1 MLTTLQAKPRRRSW
15 WYPKSFL
22 VLTRMQSLSTQR
34 AIPSCL
40 QVMDESQTST
50 QQVKEVCQDINLHTS
65 SYFTWHR
72 RKLDKYSANQ
82 ENLSNTMIY
91 IQRVVYTTRMRIRT
105 DSYPEKILINW
116 TTHLKS
122 KQGLDIQTKKTSTK
136 IKDLH
141 SRKSIS
147 ILLQKLECRGR
158 LHSSIVIRSRNI
170 NIEIIYNLPG

>member
-1 MLTTLQAKPRRRSW
+1 
-15 WYPKSFL
+15 
-22 VLTRMQSLSTQR
+22 MQSLSTQR

-40 QVMDESQTST
+40 QVIDESQTST
-50 QQVKEVCQDINLHTS
+50 QRVKEVCQDINLHTPS
-65 SYFTWHR
+65 CFTRHR
-72 RKLDKYSANQ
+72 RKPDKYSANQ
-82 ENLSNTMIY
+82 EKLSNTT
-91 IQRVVYTTRMRIRT
+91 IQRVVYTTWMRIRI

-136 IKDLH
+136 IEDLH

-147 ILLQKLECRGR
+147 ILLQNPECRGR

-170 NIEIIYNLPG
+170 NIEIISNLPS